1 MNESR
6 DYANLNSSIQIL
18 ETPLARPIVPY
29 LPPAINQLIQ
39 PESEDNSVNEYDAGR
54 VYLAKWAL
62 KVDEEARVA
71 ARQEYL
77 ANHGEGEASSNTIR
91 KRWSDPK
98 SWEEETEVGAFEV
111 LNVDLNY
118 PPLLSTR
125 STSLSPEKWFSSL
138 DSEGRL
144 KVEVDEIREIIFR
157 GGIDDDIRVE
167 LWKFLLGVYP
177 WDSSQAEREYI
188 TQTKDNSFF
197 AVEDIPHPDPLSSAS
212 SPFTNKNLEL
222 MKDIL
227 MTYYYYNKDLGYVQ
241 GMSDLLAPI
250 FVVMHDE
257 AHAFWAFVGFME
269 RMKYNFYRDQSG
281 IRRQLLT
288 LDYLIQFMDPRLY
301 EHLRKT
307 DALNLFFC
315 FRWILIWFKR
325 EFKWDEVLHLW
336 EVLWSDHLSS
346 QFHLFVA
353 LAILDK
359 HKMAIVEHLHR
370 FDEILKYVNDLSMTI
385 PIDETLLRAETLF
398 NKFKR
403 KIEILDKKNS
413 TTKSS
418 SNQQQNENH
427 HDGLR
432 KRKDMKEIKDV
443 RKVAKLLGSKILKD
457 ILARIKQLRHTN
469 RTQAQIIGPV
479 EEDPEY
485 ELIVQ
490 ANNITV
496 DIDNEILVVHK
507 FIRDHYAKK
516 FPELESLVLN
526 PYDYTRAVKAIGN
539 EMDLTKIDLRS
550 ILPSATVMV
559 VTVTGST
566 TNGQQLTE
574 EENTI
579 VSDACDMVLELDSAK
594 REILEYVDSRM
605 TLIAPNLSAIVGSTT
620 AAKILG
626 QAGGLTALC
635 KMPACNVM
643 LIGTQKKLN
652 TGFSNVTAPRHTGYL
667 YQSELIQRTPTD
679 LRTKAQKIVAAKCTL
694 AARMDRMHES
704 SDGSF
709 GSTLREQIDKKLVK
723 LQEPPPTKAVKPLP
737 VPDEGP
743 KKRRAGKKMKEA
755 YVVTELRKSQ
765 NRMAFGV
772 PEDEASSFDKTKG
785 LGLIGPN
792 SGKIRSPVAD
802 PRVKAKTPRKQ
813 QYMGSSGATSGL
825 SSSLA
830 FTPVQGIELINPEE
844 TQRKIKEAN
853 DKYFSG
859 GQFLKVGRDKQ
870 QQK

>member
-1 MNESR
+1 MAIQTNTSFSDPTQLLDESKTR
-6 DYANLNSSIQIL
+6 KSEDRIQIL

-432 KRKDMKEIKDV
+432 KRKGKAAAESND
-443 RKVAKLLGSKILKD
+443 
-457 ILARIKQLRHTN
+457 
-469 RTQAQIIGPV
+469 
-479 EEDPEY
+479 
-485 ELIVQ
+485 
-490 ANNITV
+490 NNSQ
-496 DIDNEILVVHK
+496 DN
-507 FIRDHYAKK
+507 
-516 FPELESLVLN
+516 
-526 PYDYTRAVKAIGN
+526 
-539 EMDLTKIDLRS
+539 
-550 ILPSATVMV
+550 
-559 VTVTGST
+559 
-566 TNGQQLTE
+566 
-574 EENTI
+574 
-579 VSDACDMVLELDSAK
+579 
-594 REILEYVDSRM
+594 
-605 TLIAPNLSAIVGSTT
+605 
-620 AAKILG
+620 
-626 QAGGLTALC
+626 
-635 KMPACNVM
+635 
-643 LIGTQKKLN
+643 
-652 TGFSNVTAPRHTGYL
+652 
-667 YQSELIQRTPTD
+667 
-679 LRTKAQKIVAAKCTL
+679 
-694 AARMDRMHES
+694 
-704 SDGSF
+704 
-709 GSTLREQIDKKLVK
+709 
-723 LQEPPPTKAVKPLP
+723 
-737 VPDEGP
+737 
-743 KKRRAGKKMKEA
+743 
-755 YVVTELRKSQ
+755 
-765 NRMAFGV
+765 
-772 PEDEASSFDKTKG
+772 
-785 LGLIGPN
+785 
-792 SGKIRSPVAD
+792 
-802 PRVKAKTPRKQ
+802 
-813 QYMGSSGATSGL
+813 
-825 SSSLA
+825 
-830 FTPVQGIELINPEE
+830 
-844 TQRKIKEAN
+844 
-853 DKYFSG
+853 
-859 GQFLKVGRDKQ
+859 
-870 QQK
+870 